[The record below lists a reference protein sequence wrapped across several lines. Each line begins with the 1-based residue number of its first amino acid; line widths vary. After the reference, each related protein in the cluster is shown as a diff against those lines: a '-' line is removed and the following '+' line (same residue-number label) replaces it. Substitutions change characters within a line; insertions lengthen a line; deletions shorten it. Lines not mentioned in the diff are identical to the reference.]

1 MNLRQLEHVVALA
14 DHRNFRR
21 AADAI
26 GVTQP
31 ALTQS
36 IRNLEEEYGVAL
48 FERSQ
53 RDVSPTAFGIPV
65 IQSARQ
71 TLAQLA
77 NLRRELDL
85 MKNLQSGRLIVGC
98 DAWIAEALVAPT
110 LARMLERYP
119 DLRFSV
125 RVGLVDA
132 MMEEVVAGNIDLYLG
147 APPEARDGRLEWHDI
162 TLPPMVL
169 VCNPG
174 HPLLA
179 LEAPVAADCLA
190 YPIAAP
196 ILPKWY
202 FDWLGQQVGQPT
214 TVEGRDIYSTFLESD
229 DLGVIRQLVRTT
241 ETITSMLPS
250 VAAGEI
256 RQGSMRVVPLPEM
269 RFPIPAVI
277 CHTALRPLSPAGE
290 ILLGELIGEA
300 RTLLETAPSFPIGK
314 DERKD
319 PVS

>member
-1 MNLRQLEHVVALA
+1 MRVLISYAYHMNLRQLQHVVALS

-26 GVTQP
+26 GLTQS

-53 RDVSPTAFGIPV
+53 RDVSPTAYGLTV
-65 IQSARQ
+65 IQSAKQ
-71 TLAQLA
+71 TLLQLT

-85 MKNLQSGRLIVGC
+85 MKSLQSGRLIVGC
-98 DAWIAEALVAPT
+98 DAWIAEGLLGPALG
-110 LARMLERYP
+110 RMLSRYP

-125 RVGLVDA
+125 RVGA
-132 MMEEVVAGNIDLYLG
+132 MEELVETMLSGGADLYVG
-147 APPEARDGRLEWHDI
+147 PPPEVRDHRIEWLDI

-169 VCNPG
+169 VCNPR

-179 LEAPVAADCLA
+179 LEAPSAVDCLA

-202 FDWLGQQVGQPT
+202 AAWLGRQIGDPT
-214 TVEGRDIYSTFLESD
+214 TPDGRDIYSFFVESD
-229 DLGVIRQLVRTT
+229 DIGIIRSLVRTT
-241 ETITSMLPS
+241 DMITSLPPS
-250 VAAGEI
+250 MVADEVARGL
-256 RQGSMRVVPLPEM
+256 MRTIDLAEM
-269 RFPIPAVI
+269 NFPIPAVI
-277 CHTALRPLSPAGE
+277 GYPLARPVAPAGE
-290 ILLGELIGEA
+290 MLIKELLAEVESLGSA
-300 RTLLETAPSFPIGK
+300 
-314 DERKD
+314 D
-319 PVS
+319 